1 MVTRF
6 AGFRCEPS
14 TLQNVGGIV
23 LLFSV
28 VAVFYLLNVHVFN
41 KIKSKV
47 LRLIL
52 IPLSAFVLY
61 VLLAVGGLLFFCA

>member
-23 LLFSV
+23 LL
-28 VAVFYLLNVHVFN
+28 VAVIAIFYLLNVHVFN

-47 LRLIL
+47 VRLIL
-52 IPLSAFVLY
+52 IPLTAFVLY
-61 VLLAVGGLLFFCA
+61 VVFAIGGLLFFCA